1 MSEKTVSYRIYHA
14 IRSGQTEEAIRLIKS
29 EPQELHA
36 IGPFGTWLHFAAH
49 EGNLELVEYLTRK
62 GCDIN
67 IKAGLFGGT
76 PINEAATYGHLD
88 VVRYLL
94 QAGAVLDTTEPEQNP
109 LFGAIYGGNL
119 EVVKLLL
126 AHGIDAKVRYT
137 GPNMNGMDAI
147 AFARERG
154 QMEIA
159 AYLAAHG

>member
-1 MSEKTVSYRIYHA
+1 MSEKTLSYQIYHA
-14 IRSGQTEEAIRLIKS
+14 IRSGQTEEVIRLIES
-29 EPQELHA
+29 DDQQLHA

-49 EGNLELVEYLTRK
+49 EGNLELVTYLARN

-76 PINEAATYGHLD
+76 PINEAANYGRLE

-94 QAGAVLDTTEPEQNP
+94 QAGAVLDTSEPEQNP
-109 LFGAIYGGNL
+109 LFGAIYAGHL

-126 AHGIDAKVRYT
+126 AHGIDASVRYT
-137 GPNMNGMDAI
+137 GPNMKNMDAI

-154 QMEIA
+154 QTSIA
-159 AYLAAHG
+159 EFLAAHG